1 MKNNVYN
8 SQLAKIAKFK
18 SLLKEYNN
26 KDNERIV
33 YLNDGDEFQIQLF
46 NPYQYVIGVS
56 FAFNDSNVSNKLL
69 VLKPGERIWLD
80 RYLDDSKCLKFSTYE
95 IENTNEAKNAIQN
108 NGVVEIFFYKEITQ
122 TSNNWYTYTYK
133 IEDHWHPNTD
143 KFWYSNFSSVIS
155 DNNHVNVSATL
166 GAMGDYTSTY
176 ANTATASTCYYNSPT
191 IETGRIEKGSF
202 SNQSFDNYYGDFE
215 KGYFRKETI
224 KILPQSMKQISSNE
238 LRRKYCVNCGRKLKD
253 KFKFCPFCG
262 EKQ

>member
-1 MKNNVYN
+1 MKNIVYN

-18 SLLKEYNN
+18 SLLKEYNS

-56 FAFNDSNVSNKLL
+56 FAFNDSNASNKLL
-69 VLKPGERIWLD
+69 VLKPGERVWLD

-108 NGVVEIFFYKEITQ
+108 NGVVEVFFYKEITQ
-122 TSNNWYTYTYK
+122 TNNYWVPNNSNNWYVHK
-133 IEDHWHPNTD
+133 VEDHWHPNTD
-143 KFWYSNFSSVIS
+143 KFWYGDFSTVIS
-155 DNNHVNVSATL
+155 ATPDIK
-166 GAMGDYTSTY
+166 MNYTSTY
-176 ANTATASTCYYNSPT
+176 ANTATASTCYYNSGS

-202 SNQSFDNYYGDFE
+202 SNQSFDNYYGDFD
-215 KGYFRKETI
+215 KSYFRKETI